1 MTLPLSRPDITDI
14 EVQEVL
20 GVLRTP
26 WLSIGPKVEEF
37 EAQVAAYL
45 GKRHVIAVSS
55 GTAALHLAG
64 RALGFTDGVEVIT
77 TPFTFAATTN
87 ILLFERA
94 RPVYV
99 DIDPVTLNLDPDTVA
114 AFIEREY
121 RVVSGHLVRRSTGR
135 PLAGILPVAV
145 FGHPIKMDQFR
156 ALADAYGLRILHDTA
171 EAFGSE
177 YHSAVRQRWVK
188 VGSLADAS
196 VFAFYPNKQ
205 ITTGEGGVIATDDD
219 EVAAYCRSGRNQGRA
234 ADADWL
240 RHDMLGFN
248 YRMDELSAAL
258 GVAQMKRLQTLMDKR
273 AKVAAWYA
281 EALAGILDLT
291 IPTAAPWARVNWF
304 VYVVRTGPGVDRDA
318 VMRHLTQRG
327 VACRA
332 YFPVVHLQPYMR
344 DVGDYTEGSYPV
356 AESASRRTIALPY
369 FNDLTR
375 EETGQV
381 ADALMEGVRASV
393 AVQG

>member
-1 MTLPLSRPDITDI
+1 MTLPLSRPDITDS

-37 EAQVAAYL
+37 ETQIAAYL
-45 GKRHVIAVSS
+45 GRRHVIAVSS

-94 RPVYV
+94 RPVYI
-99 DIDPVTLNLDPDTVA
+99 DIDPVTLNLDPETVA

-121 RVVSGHLVRRSTGR
+121 RAVSGHLVRRSTGR

-145 FGHPIKMDQFR
+145 FGHPIKMDEFR
-156 ALADAYGLRILHDTA
+156 ALADAHSLRILHDTA

-188 VGSLADAS
+188 VGTLAEVA

-205 ITTGEGGVIATDDD
+205 ITTGEGGVVVTDND
-219 EVAAYCRSGRNQGRA
+219 EVATYCRSARNQGRA
-234 ADADWL
+234 AGADWL
-240 RHDMLGFN
+240 RHDVLGFN
-248 YRMDELSAAL
+248 YRMDEMSAAL
-258 GVAQMKRLQTLMDKR
+258 GVAQMKRFETLLARR
-273 AKVAAWYA
+273 AQVAAWYQ
-281 EALAGILDLT
+281 EALAGIPELT
-291 IPTAAPWARVNWF
+291 LPAAQPWARVSWF
-304 VYVVRTGPGVDRDA
+304 VYVVRVARSVDRDA
-318 VMRHLTQRG
+318 LMRHLASRDI
-327 VACRA
+327 ASRA
-332 YFPVVHLQPYMR
+332 YFPVVHLQPYLR
-344 DVGDYTEGSYPV
+344 EYGVYPEGSFPV
-356 AESASRRTIALPY
+356 AEDASRRAIALPF
-369 FNDLTR
+369 FNGLSR
-375 EETGQV
+375 EDIERV
-381 ADALMEGVRASV
+381 ASALREGVQAAVSV
-393 AVQG
+393 

>member
-1 MTLPLSRPDITDI
+1 MTLPLSRPDITDS

-37 EAQVAAYL
+37 ETQIAAYL
-45 GKRHVIAVSS
+45 GRRHVIAVSS

-94 RPVYV
+94 RPVYI
-99 DIDPVTLNLDPDTVA
+99 DIDPVTLNLDPETVA

-121 RVVSGHLVRRSTGR
+121 RAVSGHLVRRSTGR

-145 FGHPIKMDQFR
+145 FGHPIKMDEFR
-156 ALADAYGLRILHDTA
+156 ALADAHNLRILHDTA

-188 VGSLADAS
+188 VGTLAEVA

-205 ITTGEGGVIATDDD
+205 ITTGEGGVIVTDSDEIAT
-219 EVAAYCRSGRNQGRA
+219 YCRSARNQGRA
-234 ADADWL
+234 AGADWL
-240 RHDMLGFN
+240 RHDVLGFN
-248 YRMDELSAAL
+248 YRMDEMSAAL
-258 GVAQMKRLQTLMDKR
+258 GVAQMKRFETLLARR
-273 AKVAAWYA
+273 AQVAAWYQ
-281 EALAGILDLT
+281 EALAGIPELT
-291 IPTAAPWARVNWF
+291 LPAAQPWARVSWF
-304 VYVVRTGPGVDRDA
+304 VYVVRVARSVDRDA
-318 VMRHLTQRG
+318 LMRHLASRDI
-327 VACRA
+327 ASRA
-332 YFPVVHLQPYMR
+332 YFPVVHLQPYLR
-344 DVGDYTEGSYPV
+344 EYGVYPEGSFPV
-356 AESASRRTIALPY
+356 AEDASRRAIALPF
-369 FNDLTR
+369 FNGLSR
-375 EETGQV
+375 EDIERV
-381 ADALMEGVRASV
+381 ASALREGVQAAVSV
-393 AVQG
+393 